1 MDKEKRTVLIQI
13 ALFVVTFITTTLA
26 GTEWTH
32 ARSILFTPDYSWNDF
47 LNGLQFSVPFLLIL
61 TVHEFGHYFVSMAH
75 KIKSSLPYFIPVPPI
90 VLSIGTL
97 GAIIRIRDRVH
108 SNTQHFDIGLAGP
121 LAGFIVAVAILFYAF
136 KTLPPQEY
144 IYQFHPEYE
153 EYGPD
158 YADHVYTE
166 EYRNEHPG
174 QVGIAVGTNLL
185 FMIFEKYVADP
196 ERVPNPNEIMHY
208 PVLLACFFALFLTSL
223 NLMPIGQLDGG
234 HVIYGLFG
242 QKGHRVIAVTFFV
255 GMLVYSGLGYANFR
269 DNKDELTMIVP
280 LAILFY
286 FVCLQGLKL
295 PFRDTFM
302 YAIVIV
308 AFLMLLAWLF
318 PDLKGFSWWLVFGLL
333 VGRVFGI
340 YHPPSEIEQPL
351 DRGRVTLGWICLLIF
366 ILCFS
371 PVPLEITE
379 VPEVPQIPELPEVP

>member
-13 ALFVVTFITTTLA
+13 CLFVVTFITTTLA
-26 GTEWTH
+26 GAEWTH

-47 LNGLQFSVPFLLIL
+47 FNGLQFSVPFLLIL
-61 TVHEFGHYFVSMAH
+61 TVHEFGHYFTSMAH

-108 SNTQHFDIGLAGP
+108 SNIQHFDIGLAGP
-121 LAGFIVAVAILFYAF
+121 LAGFIVAVAILFYGF
-136 KTLPPQEY
+136 KTLPPPEY

-153 EYGPD
+153 EYGAN
-158 YADHVYTE
+158 YADHVYTD
-166 EYRNEHPG
+166 EYIKDHQG
-174 QVGIAVGTNLL
+174 QIGLLVGTNLL
-185 FMIFEKYVADP
+185 FMFFEKYVADP
-196 ERVPNPNEIMHY
+196 ERVPDPREVMHY
-208 PVLLACFFALFLTSL
+208 PVLLACFFALFFTSL
-223 NLMPIGQLDGG
+223 NLLPIGQLDGG

-269 DNKDELTMIVP
+269 DNKDELAMIIP
-280 LAILFY
+280 FAILFY

-308 AFLMLLAWLF
+308 AFLLALAWLF
-318 PDLKGFSWWLVFGLL
+318 PDLKGFSGWLVFGLL
-333 VGRVFGI
+333 VGRVIGI
-340 YHPPSEIEQPL
+340 YHPPTEIEQPL
-351 DRGRVTLGWICLLIF
+351 DPTRVTLGWICLLIF

-379 VPEVPQIPELPEVP
+379 IPEVPEAVGSRQ